1 MTETMTKAAKARPN
15 LALPVVKD
23 GVSYAVVLFKGL
35 NPLSHRCAMPA
46 PEGLFLWRYSL
57 RLKRKAC
64 LPGST
69 PSVIACGVPPSQRG
83 LAGERSEPE
92 GVIPQRRAFAES
104 GAATA
109 VFRYDLTCENGTP
122 GRPQTLPVFKL

>member
-1 MTETMTKAAKARPN
+1 
-15 LALPVVKD
+15 
-23 GVSYAVVLFKGL
+23 
-35 NPLSHRCAMPA
+35 
-46 PEGLFLWRYSL
+46 
-57 RLKRKAC
+57 

-69 PSVIACGVPPSQRG
+69 PSVIACGDATFPKG
-83 LAGERSEPE
+83 GAGERSEPE

-122 GRPQTLPVFKL
+122 GRPQTLRCSEIINILSAIYAQSNAERIQNRPTQKAAAALSCAAAALFVL